1 MDSYFYV
8 ECPKNGMLITALV
21 HARGATKA
29 YGARIYLVRQ
39 RLKVAYYKQ

>member
-21 HARGATKA
+21 YAKMRNKSIRSENLPLPSAT
-29 YGARIYLVRQ
+29 
-39 RLKVAYYKQ
+39 